1 MTRLI
6 LLVVLLGSTAL
17 SGQSQFSPAS
27 LTLLH
32 RSDPV
37 AVISP
42 DWRSISFDSGAR
54 WHTFAEVRAALGDSQ
69 EIAAL
74 TTPETKPSNAQY
86 TIERITE
93 TFDDATT
100 PADEGLIY
108 IQLKGANGEAVS
120 CTYTATTTPTAT
132 ALSTGQNKANF
143 STAYAG
149 NATTGSRRQR
159 LFHRLVVMGESTAV
173 CGKTITGTV
182 AGVVP

>member
-1 MTRLI
+1 MKRLL
-6 LLVVLLGSTAL
+6 LLVVILGGTAL
-17 SGQSQFSPAS
+17 SGERQLSPGS
-27 LTLLH
+27 LALMH
-32 RSDPV
+32 SREPI
-37 AVISP
+37 AVISH

-54 WHTFAEVRAALGDSQ
+54 WHTFAEVRAALGESQ
-69 EIAAL
+69 ERVDL
-74 TTPETKPSNAQY
+74 TAPETKPSNPSY
-86 TIERITE
+86 SIERITE

-159 LFHRLVVMGESTAV
+159 IFHRLVVMGESTAV
-173 CGKTITGTV
+173 CGKTLTGTV